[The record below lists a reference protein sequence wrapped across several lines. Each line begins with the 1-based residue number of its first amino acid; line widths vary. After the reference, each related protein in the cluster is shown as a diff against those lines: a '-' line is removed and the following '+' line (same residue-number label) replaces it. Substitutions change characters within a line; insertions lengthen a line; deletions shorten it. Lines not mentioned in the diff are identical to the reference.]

1 MSRGTLQLVT
11 TPCYCSKRKKL
22 SYGSKGSAGYGK
34 VIAQT
39 LVPAFLNEKSY
50 LVTLAVQAMKKEVSG

>member
-1 MSRGTLQLVT
+1 MSHGTLQLET

-22 SYGSKGSAGYGK
+22 SYGSKGKASYGK
-34 VIAQT
+34 VIAQM

-50 LVTLAVQAMKKEVSG
+50 METLAVQAMKKEVSG